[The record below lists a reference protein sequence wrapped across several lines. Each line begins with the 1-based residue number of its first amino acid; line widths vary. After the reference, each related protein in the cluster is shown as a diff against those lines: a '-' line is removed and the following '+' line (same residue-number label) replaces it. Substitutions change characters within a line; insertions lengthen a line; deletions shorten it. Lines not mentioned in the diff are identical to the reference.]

1 MTLAFDAVISLGP
14 RFKIPA
20 RAASFERRR
29 FRPLDDSAPDCDG
42 LFAASGAMLRVT
54 HQTGAQDPQP
64 RDRAGAT
71 PVGLHNSF
79 IEEMLADPMIQL
91 VMKADGVTDAEIRR
105 LYCVT
110 PPAVRHQAW
119 ASDPVR
125 E

>member
-1 MTLAFDAVISLGP
+1 MRCTDDTWQAGEAGWGVCRLW
-14 RFKIPA
+14 
-20 RAASFERRR
+20 RRDID
-29 FRPLDDSAPDCDG
+29 PL
-42 LFAASGAMLRVT
+42 
-54 HQTGAQDPQP
+54 Q
-64 RDRAGAT
+64 
-71 PVGLHNSF
+71 LHNSF